1 MNKLKEKIKK
11 RLVNKSKISLNE
23 IYKYWKYDSK
33 FYKNYNHYYWIDI
46 IDDKYYI
53 FDIENVN
60 HWVKSIPDYIIIE
73 HSSDK
78 LRIQF
83 IQEVNIK

>member
-1 MNKLKEKIKK
+1 MNKLQEKIKRK
-11 RLVNKSKISLNE
+11 LVNRLKISLNE

-33 FYKNYNHYYWIDI
+33 FYKNYNYYYWIDI

-53 FDIENVN
+53 FDIEDVN
-60 HWVKSIPDYIIIE
+60 RWVKFILDYIIIE

-78 LRIQF
+78 LWTQLIQK
-83 IQEVNIK
+83 INIK